1 MEIFIYKLAYKEK
14 DTPCILKGLEALTYW
29 HGGSFRFLLTFNTH
43 GENFFLFEKKNFRSE
58 KQKLLPEYFPAR
70 RREYLFNKH

>member
-1 MEIFIYKLAYKEK
+1 MEFFIYKLAYKEK

-43 GENFFLFEKKNFRSE
+43 REKIFLFGEKKFSFGETKITPGVFSSTPTRI
-58 KQKLLPEYFPAR
+58 FV
-70 RREYLFNKH
+70 